1 MDCIVDL
8 LFKIF
13 VGDLFAGDLV
23 KINGIPLR
31 DGSDLEDLNKC
42 LWLVTGDANYFMCK
56 ISEMTLWPNLKYHE
70 FKRNVINREK
80 RVANMK
86 SLKALF

>member
-1 MDCIVDL
+1 M
-8 LFKIF
+8 
-13 VGDLFAGDLV
+13 
-23 KINGIPLR
+23 KINGILLC
-31 DGSDLEDLNKC
+31 DGSDSETESNIPVLYINSVNKRLSLTTEDAE
-42 LWLVTGDANYFMCK
+42 DFMYK
-56 ISEMTLWPNLKYHE
+56 ISEKMTLWPNLKYHE